1 MMILYPVIGLIASQ
15 RLAELVYARRNE
27 RKLIARGGFEV
38 GRGHYLLFILLHA
51 LWLASMLV
59 LVDPA
64 TEPNWILL
72 GLMVAL
78 QGLRFWVVASLG
90 PYWTTRIITLP
101 GAPLIRSG
109 PFRYV
114 RHPNYLVVTAEILV
128 LPLAFNAP
136 GIAAVFSLLNLLLL
150 AWRIRVEEQALQ
162 PRRQV

>member
-1 MMILYPVIGLIASQ
+1 MMILYPAIGLIASQ

-38 GRGHYLLFILLHA
+38 GGGHYLFFILLHT

-64 TEPNWILL
+64 TKPNWILL

-101 GAPLIRSG
+101 GAPLIRHG
-109 PFRYV
+109 PFRYF

-150 AWRIRVEEQALQ
+150 SWRIRVEEQALQ
-162 PRRQV
+162 PRRQA

>member
-1 MMILYPVIGLIASQ
+1 MMVLYPVIGLIAGQ
-15 RLAELVYARRNE
+15 RLAELVYAQRNE

-51 LWLASMLV
+51 FWLASMLV

-64 TEPNWILL
+64 TAPNWILL
-72 GLMVAL
+72 GLMAAL

-101 GAPLIRSG
+101 GAPLIRHG

-114 RHPNYLVVTAEILV
+114 RHPNYMVVTAEILV

-136 GIAAVFSLLNLLLL
+136 GIAVSFSLLNLLLL
-150 AWRIRVEEQALQ
+150 SWRIRVEEQALQ

>member
-1 MMILYPVIGLIASQ
+1 MMILYPAIGLIASQ

-38 GRGHYLLFILLHA
+38 GGGHYWLFILLHT

-64 TEPNWILL
+64 TKPNWILL

-101 GAPLIRSG
+101 EAPLIRHG
-109 PFRYV
+109 PFRYF

-150 AWRIRVEEQALQ
+150 TWRIRVEEQALQ
-162 PRRQV
+162 PRRQA